1 MHHSMKLEYDKATD
15 EYLNYLKYNPK
26 NLSLISQR
34 IMLLTDYDNSIQ
46 IIKNKLTESELTES
60 KIILSKL
67 EFKLKNYMQ
76 SYDILKN
83 LSKSDKH
90 KLDLL
95 EDLMKINQLDLAQV
109 IVNDLIKSSNNK
121 KYYKRIYLSTC

>member
-1 MHHSMKLEYDKATD
+1 
-15 EYLNYLKYNPK
+15 
-26 NLSLISQR
+26 
-34 IMLLTDYDNSIQ
+34 
-46 IIKNKLTESELTES
+46 
-60 KIILSKL
+60 
-67 EFKLKNYMQ
+67 MQ

-121 KYYKRIYLSTC
+121 NIINESIYQLANIYESQVTQSLKKFSYIK